1 MEKLDSS
8 NQCSIINGNESIS
21 EQETIDHQFEMIK
34 FQNLAL
40 SLINSLTIEQNEII
54 RKALKF
60 Q

>member
-21 EQETIDHQFEMIK
+21 EQETIDPQFEMIK